1 MGIEQGGRAADGHQR
16 IERGI
21 SVQVVPDEEQEERL
35 VGDSK
40 LGRRQGGS
48 IPALPALGSDDLH
61 TVRCGRPSRLG
72 HLRFVVTEGH
82 DDPFDT
88 LSADRPDRA
97 LDERHAPK
105 RSKSFE
111 PPEVSGLSRWE

>member
-40 LGRRQGGS
+40 LGRRQG
-48 IPALPALGSDDLH
+48 
-61 TVRCGRPSRLG
+61 
-72 HLRFVVTEGH
+72 
-82 DDPFDT
+82 
-88 LSADRPDRA
+88 
-97 LDERHAPK
+97 
-105 RSKSFE
+105 
-111 PPEVSGLSRWE
+111 